1 MSEQAVL
8 QSNGCRSRSPRDGK
22 HLEVL
27 GYTIPSWEELQRRNL
42 ELDSFRAKIEE
53 NQKKIKLNKQLPY
66 LVGNVV
72 EAFVVI
78 DASQLQ
84 LNISCVLEHLIAG
97 ITTFLRKAIQ
107 ALIMATLEML
117 NALIAANGDK
127 LGSAAYGVIIEELST
142 VMKILTHV
150 AALALNLCS
159 TMLAD
164 RNSTTKVGLTVR
176 RKVFPQVITLV
187 RSSCSKNKFSWYALQ
202 SFFVVLIPFA
212 DTSFDNLLGLLISID
227 ILSFK
232 YGEMFIHSKTA
243 SSHVDSRY
251 HYIVRLVKNSI
262 QISIQKLGEMNPNS
276 KYLEV
281 EELCA
286 STTTGDESEDSDQED
301 DDRDDDE

>member
-8 QSNGCRSRSPRDGK
+8 QSNGCRSRSLRDGK

-53 NQKKIKLNKQLPY
+53 NQEKIKLNKQLPY

-176 RKVFPQVITLV
+176 RKVFPQVITL
-187 RSSCSKNKFSWYALQ
+187 ALQ

-301 DDRDDDE
+301 DDRDDDESRGG